1 MEKEKGIH
9 NKIRQITNKQTI
21 KYRKSIFARWTT
33 WTLRENNSLVKNS
46 KHERVFKLSFKHKH

>member
-46 KHERVFKLSFKHKH
+46 KHERVFKT